1 MAPSIAGTAAPGN
14 VGRNFPAI
22 TSDVTARTLSIV
34 RERFP
39 EADVAGRPSTAR
51 PALAGYASAAGQAVT
66 TGEVNAAVDA
76 ATRGATHLLV
86 PTITEWTE
94 MRTDDPIGALIG
106 RHESVTI
113 ALRLMRLEPP
123 ALVSQ
128 VTFHNRA
135 RVTLNRKASRLL
147 DERFRREILQ
157 LLPVR

>member
-1 MAPSIAGTAAPGN
+1 MAPSLAGTAAPGN

-22 TSDVTARTLSIV
+22 TADLTTRILSIV

-39 EADVAGRPSTAR
+39 DADVAQGTI
-51 PALAGYASAAGQAVT
+51 
-66 TGEVNAAVDA
+66 DA

-94 MRTDDPIGALIG
+94 MRTDDPIGALVG

-113 ALRLMRLEPP
+113 AMRLMRLDPP
-123 ALVSQ
+123 ALISE

-135 RVTLNRKASRLL
+135 RVTLNRKAIRLL
-147 DERFRREILQ
+147 DDRFRRDVLQ
-157 LLPVR
+157 LLPKR